1 MDTNKPFWDQTG
13 DADGSSAG
21 NYFPPVDA
29 EYDVEIG
36 AVKHKT
42 GHEGQSV
49 IVELRVI
56 GSNNPEIPVGTS
68 KSTAWN
74 LTKHKEMAL
83 NNVKSF
89 VCGIYGISEGDK
101 SPETKARVNL
111 ISKRMVEA
119 DNPLMSAKVHLTTWN
134 KPTKKNAPF
143 TACKWAPYT
152 AEPGYAAPMPSGS
165 AAPFVP
171 VSSANIPPPPPT
183 ETYHPQGTRPGAGA
197 THVLRNGGWVAL

>member
-29 EYDVEIG
+29 EYDLEIG

-49 IVELRVI
+49 IVEVRVI
-56 GSNNPEIPVGTS
+56 GSNYPEVPAGTS

-89 VCGIYGISEGDK
+89 VCGIFGISEGDK

-119 DNPLMSAKVHLTTWN
+119 DNPLMNAKVHLTTWN
-134 KPTKKNAPF
+134 RPTKKGTPF
-143 TACKWAPYT
+143 TACKWAQYT
-152 AEPGYAAPMPSGS
+152 AEPGYAPPFPSG
-165 AAPFVP
+165 AAVPFATAP
-171 VSSANIPPPPPT
+171 TPPAPPPGAA

-197 THVLRNGGWVAL
+197 THRLVNGGWVAL